1 MKMSRKEMKM
11 KKRNLRDKRK
21 RNKEVQRYENS
32 IDGLIENLEKEITKS
47 SSVLENVDGN
57 KVRLYHFCSP
67 LSVKGILEKGLNR
80 GFVWMEE
87 TSSLGKG
94 DDLTCIPCMT
104 ANAVGSD
111 NGQNSLE
118 NRDKE
123 LVRISFLVDKDDPKL
138 KEYAGW
144 FWNECNEYFDDPVSA
159 YTHYNHHKRTG
170 NNNIQDWFVY
180 EGTVRPEMIESVS
193 LKSSADGKY
202 YDCEELETWTWN
214 GLRYNDLP
222 DNVVHRM
229 CAKHTIYKDYTG
241 YLENERPD
249 YLRVA

>member
-11 KKRNLRDKRK
+11 KKRNLRDKR
-21 RNKEVQRYENS
+21 RREREMERYENS
-32 IDGLIENLEKEITKS
+32 TNGLIENLEKEISKS

-67 LSVKGILEKGLNR
+67 LSVKEIIEKGLDR

-87 TSSLGKG
+87 KGCMGKG
-94 DDLTCIPCMT
+94 NDLTNIPCMT

-111 NGQNSLE
+111 NGQNGMG

-123 LVRISFLVDKDDPKL
+123 LVRISFLVDKNDPKL

-144 FWNECNEYFDDPVSA
+144 FCNECKEYFDDLTSA
-159 YTHYNHHKRTG
+159 YEHYNHHKRTG

-180 EGTVRPEMIESVS
+180 EGTVGPEMIESVS
-193 LKSSADGKY
+193 LKSSANGKY
-202 YDCEELETWTWN
+202 YDCNELETWTWN
-214 GLRYNDLP
+214 EMRYNDLP
-222 DNVVHRM
+222 DSVNHIL
-229 CAKHTIYKDYTG
+229 CTKYNIYKDYTG
-241 YLENERPD
+241 HLENERPD

>member
-1 MKMSRKEMKM
+1 MKM
-11 KKRNLRDKRK
+11 KKRNLRDKRR

-47 SSVLENVDGN
+47 SSVLEYVDGN
-57 KVRLYHFCSP
+57 KVRLYHFTCP
-67 LSVKGILEKGLNR
+67 MCVKMILEKGLNK

-87 TSSLGKG
+87 TSNLGKG
-94 DDLTCIPCMT
+94 DDLTNIPCMT
-104 ANAVGSD
+104 ANAVGSA
-111 NGQNSLE
+111 NGQSRNDK
-118 NRDKE
+118 DKE
-123 LVRISFLVDKDDPKL
+123 LVRISFLVDKNDPKL

-144 FWNECNEYFDDPVSA
+144 FWNECNEYYDEPASA
-159 YTHYNHHKRTG
+159 YTHYINHKFSG

-193 LKSSADGKY
+193 LKSNADGKY

-222 DNVVHRM
+222 DSV
-229 CAKHTIYKDYTG
+229 KHVLCTKYTIYKDYTG